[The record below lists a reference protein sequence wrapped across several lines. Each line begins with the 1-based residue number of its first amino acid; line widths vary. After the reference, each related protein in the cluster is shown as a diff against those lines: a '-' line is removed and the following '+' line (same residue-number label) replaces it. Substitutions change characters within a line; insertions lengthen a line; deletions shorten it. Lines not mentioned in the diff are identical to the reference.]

1 MDQITVFLLGMLLF
15 AIGVIAWLAT
25 VIDRAADKAADIRRR
40 IDDIN
45 AGLVPPARPF
55 PGEADIERQI
65 DAIIREAQDA

>member
-1 MDQITVFLLGMLLF
+1 MDLITIVILALLLF
-15 AIGVIAWLAT
+15 AIGLIARLL
-25 VIDRAADKAADIRRR
+25 VMMNRNADKAADIRRR

-55 PGEADIERQI
+55 PGEADIRSQI